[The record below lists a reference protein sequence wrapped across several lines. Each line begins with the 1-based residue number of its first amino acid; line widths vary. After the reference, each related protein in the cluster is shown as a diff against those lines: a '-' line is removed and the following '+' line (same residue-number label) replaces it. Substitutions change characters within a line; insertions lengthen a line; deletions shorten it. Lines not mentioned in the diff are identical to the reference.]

1 MTENAMGRLT
11 NEDYR
16 DASLERYQETIANT
30 WPELMQRPALY
41 TWLRVVAH
49 ATSACEEV
57 RKRAWDVALCELGDL
72 VNWWL
77 AFIAK
82 LNQLAAVPENDND
95 VVFALPFPPSVIVW
109 LKYPKVCPVE
119 FGLAVGEGNMPTWD
133 DRPAQLC
140 QCLARKKEN
149 EDRSPEQK
157 ELAKRRLREFANS
170 NSERRP
176 ESMAELESSLRGVF
190 ASSVYVLQIDEIAF
204 HLLEEVGEVSQAL
217 AQASISRAVTQED
230 APPELFETERTIAA
244 QSIAEELADVFSWT
258 VSLVDKLRL
267 QFESLEKYSAVP
279 EEASAEAT
287 TLKQIQE
294 LVVYGARR
302 VNLADIIWRM
312 YGKPFEEF
320 RCRVCK
326 LATCRCDQE
335 TQQMLVG
342 KELTTRL
349 ETLRKVMGS
358 LGGGMPASEHSSA
371 S

>member
-1 MTENAMGRLT
+1 MMTENAKGRLT
-11 NEDYR
+11 TKDYR
-16 DASLERYQETIANT
+16 DASLERYQESIAET
-30 WPELMQRPALY
+30 WPELMRRPALY

-49 ATSACEEV
+49 ATTACEEV
-57 RKRAWDVALCELGDL
+57 RKRAWDVTLRELGDL

-82 LNQLAAVPENDND
+82 LNRLATVPENDND
-95 VVFALPFPPSVIVW
+95 VVFALPLRPSDIVW
-109 LKYPKVCPVE
+109 LKYPEVCPVE
-119 FGLAVGEGNMPTWD
+119 FGLAVGEGNLPTWD
-133 DRPAQLC
+133 NRPADLC

-157 ELAKRRLREFANS
+157 ELAKTRLREFAIR

-176 ESMAELESSLRGVF
+176 ESMAELESCLRRVF
-190 ASSVYVLQIDEIAF
+190 SSSVYAIQIDEIAF

-217 AQASISRAVTQED
+217 AQASISHAVTQKD
-230 APPELFETERTIAA
+230 APSELFETERTIAA

-279 EEASAEAT
+279 VPEEGSAEAK

-294 LVVYGARR
+294 LVVFGAQR

-312 YGKPFEEF
+312 YGEPFGEF

-342 KELTTRL
+342 KELTTHL

-358 LGGGMPASEHSSA
+358 LGGGMPASE
-371 S
+371 